1 MGWFLFV
8 LRSLTSA
15 SSTEGVALAANEDIH
30 FICDAM
36 ASSALQMSR
45 AASTKAAN
53 YMI

>member
-15 SSTEGVALAANEDIH
+15 ASTGGVALAANEDID
-30 FICDAM
+30 FNCDAV

-45 AASTKAAN
+45 VASTQAIN